1 VPRFVLFLLLTLCL
15 LVQPMAHGRDL
26 KVLQKPGDAQHV
38 LMHEL
43 GQPHHH
49 HADGDVHL
57 DDSDAARDHV
67 SLDCCQAPALLFA
80 PDLTVQ
86 ALKGIAPSPM
96 RPRAAPNPVA
106 EGPLRPPRRLV

>member
-1 VPRFVLFLLLTLCL
+1 MLRLVLFLLLTLSL
-15 LVQPMAHGRDL
+15 LAQPLAHGQDL

-43 GQPHHH
+43 GQAHHH
-49 HADGDVHL
+49 HADGDFHL

-80 PDLTVQ
+80 PNLRVQ
-86 ALKGIAPSPM
+86 ALKGMAPPPVRL
-96 RPRAAPNPVA
+96 RPAPNPVA
-106 EGPLRPPRRLV
+106 EGPLRPPRRLD